1 MKIGDHV
8 HINGYEGVGEIIA
21 IKGLNAEVAM
31 GILKMKVKLEQLSP
45 AGDDEWE
52 EDEVEETSYE
62 GVDTKAK
69 MQSFQFELD
78 VRGKMRDEL
87 IPLLTTWTDDAILIG
102 ATKAK
107 IVHGRGN
114 GVLRDTVRS
123 FLKKYKEVEKLENE
137 KGGWGDGVTLVTF
150 RA

>member
-1 MKIGDHV
+1 
-8 HINGYEGVGEIIA
+8 
-21 IKGLNAEVAM
+21 
-31 GILKMKVKLEQLSP
+31 MKVKLEQLSA

-62 GVDTKAK
+62 GVDTRAK
-69 MQSFQFELD
+69 MQTFQFELD

-87 IPLLTTWTDDAILIG
+87 IPLLTTWADDAILIG
-102 ATKAK
+102 ANKAK

-123 FLKKYKEVEKLENE
+123 FLKKYKEVEKLKNE
-137 KGGWGDGVTLVTF
+137 EGGWGDGVTLVTF

>member
-8 HINGYEGVGEIIA
+8 HIHGYEGVGEIIA
-21 IKGLNAEVAM
+21 IKGANAEVAM
-31 GILKMKVKLEQLSP
+31 GILKMKVKLEQLSA

-102 ATKAK
+102 ANKAK
-107 IVHGRGN
+107 IIHGRGN

-137 KGGWGDGVTLVTF
+137 EVGWGDGVTLVTF
-150 RA
+150 RN